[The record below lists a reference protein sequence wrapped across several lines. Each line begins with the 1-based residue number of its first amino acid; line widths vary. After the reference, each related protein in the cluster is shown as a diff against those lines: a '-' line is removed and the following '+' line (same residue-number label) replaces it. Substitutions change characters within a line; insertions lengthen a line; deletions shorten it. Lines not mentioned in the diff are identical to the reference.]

1 MASPPPRAVNLGLQM
16 ARIKAVLP
24 EAEVAVH
31 RGELVCTVVLQPNAL
46 CQRYM
51 AQLVYRYGRR
61 PRVTIIDPPLEL
73 APGAEAL
80 PHVYG
85 KGDLCLYLPGEWK
98 ETMLLAD
105 TILPWTSEWLLHY
118 ESWLVLGHWSG
129 SGHDYPVPQAAE
141 NRENPE
147 PARPAVH
154 EDSERKPRAA

>member
-24 EAEVAVH
+24 EAEVTVH
-31 RGELVCTVVLQPNAL
+31 RGELVCIAFLQPNAM
-46 CQRYM
+46 CKRYT
-51 AQLVYRYGRR
+51 ARIVYRHGCR

-85 KGDLCLYLPGEWK
+85 DGELCLYLPGEWQ
-98 ETMLLAD
+98 ESMLLAD

-118 ESWLVLGHWSG
+118 EWWLVTGHWSG
-129 SGHDYPVPQAAE
+129 SGHDHPAPQPTDEIECPNSTLLAADA
-141 NRENPE
+141 NNAINPRE
-147 PARPAVH
+147 V
-154 EDSERKPRAA
+154 